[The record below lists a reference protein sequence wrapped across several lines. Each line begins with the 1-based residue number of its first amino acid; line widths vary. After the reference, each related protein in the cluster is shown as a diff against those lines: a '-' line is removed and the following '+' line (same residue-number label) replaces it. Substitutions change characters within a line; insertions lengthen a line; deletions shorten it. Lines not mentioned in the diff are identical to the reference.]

1 MLKIHQKLNVDMLH
15 GSLIKNILLF
25 SLPLMLTGI
34 LQLLYNAADII
45 VVGQFAESGSI
56 GAVGVT
62 SQIINLIVNT
72 VIGLSV
78 GSCVVV
84 ARYFGA
90 GNYKGVSR
98 AVHTSILLSL
108 IMGIVVAIIGFFTSR
123 LILTACSTP
132 SDIIDRSTIYM
143 QIYFLGSPFNLV
155 YNFGAAILRA
165 VGETKKPLTYL
176 TIAGLVNVA
185 LNLVFVLIFHL
196 GVAGVAIATVI
207 SQVIS
212 CILVTI
218 CLMRSS
224 GAIQLQF
231 KKLKIHKKEFIS
243 IMQMG
248 LPAGI
253 QSALFS
259 LSNVLIQSSVNTFG
273 SVVVEGNAAG
283 GSIDSFIYTAMNS
296 VSQAAISFTSQNYG
310 AKNYKRLPHVLGA
323 CCVVVTAVGII
334 ISGLIYIFRYQ
345 LIGIYINTPEPVATA
360 SERLFYFCM
369 TYFLCGIMETLAGA
383 MRGLNYSVLPMI
395 VSLVGACVFRIIWI
409 YTIFAM
415 APSMVSLY
423 ISYPVSWIL
432 TVLAHFI
439 CYIIALKRLKKRNP
453 ELFAKKVEE

>member
-143 QIYFLGSPFNLV
+143 QIYFLG
-155 YNFGAAILRA
+155 
-165 VGETKKPLTYL
+165 
-176 TIAGLVNVA
+176 
-185 LNLVFVLIFHL
+185 
-196 GVAGVAIATVI
+196 
-207 SQVIS
+207 
-212 CILVTI
+212 
-218 CLMRSS
+218 
-224 GAIQLQF
+224 
-231 KKLKIHKKEFIS
+231 
-243 IMQMG
+243 
-248 LPAGI
+248 
-253 QSALFS
+253 
-259 LSNVLIQSSVNTFG
+259 
-273 SVVVEGNAAG
+273 
-283 GSIDSFIYTAMNS
+283 
-296 VSQAAISFTSQNYG
+296 
-310 AKNYKRLPHVLGA
+310 
-323 CCVVVTAVGII
+323 
-334 ISGLIYIFRYQ
+334 
-345 LIGIYINTPEPVATA
+345 
-360 SERLFYFCM
+360 
-369 TYFLCGIMETLAGA
+369 
-383 MRGLNYSVLPMI
+383 
-395 VSLVGACVFRIIWI
+395 
-409 YTIFAM
+409 
-415 APSMVSLY
+415 
-423 ISYPVSWIL
+423 
-432 TVLAHFI
+432 
-439 CYIIALKRLKKRNP
+439 
-453 ELFAKKVEE
+453 